1 MYKFAALRPRLGS
14 ILLVVIAALLVL
26 APEASADL
34 LTPESGPSQN
44 ANDIDTLYKITLYI
58 GLVIF
63 LLVECVL
70 IYSLIKFRARRDG
83 PEPAQIRGNTPLE
96 ISWTIGAALILVL
109 LATVTFVYLPGIKDP
124 PNSKA
129 SPIEAA
135 EGSDYATINQK
146 EPPDGSALRISVNSQ
161 QYIWRYDYDDS
172 KEQLF
177 SFHTLYVPVGRTV
190 TLKIYSS
197 DVAHS
202 WWVPK
207 LAGKADAIPGYTNET
222 WFRADEVGTYEG
234 ACAELCGEGH
244 ADMRTRVVVLPADE
258 YEAWAEQQIADIKE
272 AQTGLAEQRKEREAT
287 DQDAGEVTPEE
298 EKQTTKEEEHPSPP
312 PGEEAG
318 P

>member
-1 MYKFAALRPRLGS
+1 LRLPLRP
-14 ILLVVIAALLVL
+14 IILVVVAVLLVL

-34 LTPESGPSQN
+34 ISPESGPSQN
-44 ANDIDTLYKITLYI
+44 ANDIDTLYKISLYI

-63 LLVECVL
+63 LLVETVL
-70 IYSLIKFRARRDG
+70 IYSLIKFRARRGG
-83 PEPAQIRGNTPLE
+83 PEAAQIRGNTPLE
-96 ISWTIGAALILVL
+96 ISWTIGAALILVV

-124 PNSKA
+124 PASKA
-129 SPIEAA
+129 SAIEAA

-146 EPPDGSALRISVNSQ
+146 EPPGDNALKISVNSQ

-172 KEQLF
+172 KDQLF
-177 SFHTLYVPVGRTV
+177 SFYTLYVPVNTTV

-197 DVAHS
+197 DVVHS

-207 LAGKADAIPGYTNET
+207 LGGKADAVPGHVNET
-222 WFRADEVGTYEG
+222 WFRAEEEGTYEG
-234 ACAELCGEGH
+234 TCAELCGEGH

-258 YEAWAEQQIADIKE
+258 YQAWAAQQTADIKE

-287 DQDAGEVTPEE
+287 DQDAGEVTPAQ
-298 EKQTTKEEEHPSPP
+298 EKQTTEHEKNPPPP

>member
-1 MYKFAALRPRLGS
+1 MRPSLRP
-14 ILLVVIAALLVL
+14 IFFVVLAALLVL

-34 LTPESGPSQN
+34 ISPESGPSQN
-44 ANDIDTLYKITLYI
+44 ANDIDTLYKISLYI

-63 LLVECVL
+63 LLVETVL
-70 IYSLIKFRARRDG
+70 IYSLIKFRARRGG
-83 PEPAQIRGNTPLE
+83 PEAAQIRGNTPLE

-124 PNSKA
+124 PASKA
-129 SPIEAA
+129 SAIETA

-146 EPPDGSALRISVNSQ
+146 EPPAGEALRISVNSQ

-172 KEQLF
+172 EDQLF
-177 SFHTLYVPVGRTV
+177 SFYTLYVPVNTTV
-190 TLKIYSS
+190 TLEVYSQ

-207 LAGKADAIPGYTNET
+207 LGGKVDAIPGHDNET
-222 WFRADEVGTYEG
+222 WFRAEEEGTYEG
-234 ACAELCGEGH
+234 TCAELCGDGH

-258 YEAWAEQQIADIKE
+258 YEAWAEQQSADIKE

-287 DQDAGEVTPEE
+287 DEDAGEVTPAQERQTIEE
-298 EKQTTKEEEHPSPP
+298 ENNPP
-312 PGEEAG
+312 PPPDEEAG

>member
-1 MYKFAALRPRLGS
+1 LRPRL
-14 ILLVVIAALLVL
+14 ILLVVIAALLAV

-34 LTPESGPSQN
+34 ISPESGPSEN

-63 LLVECVL
+63 LLVETTL
-70 IYSLIKFRARRDG
+70 IYSLIKFRARRGG
-83 PEPAQIRGNTPLE
+83 PEAAQIRGNTPLE
-96 ISWTIGAALILVL
+96 ISWTIGAALILVM
-109 LATVTFVYLPGIKDP
+109 LATVTFIYLPGIKDP
-124 PNSKA
+124 PASKA
-129 SPIEAA
+129 SAIETA

-146 EPPDGSALRISVNSQ
+146 EPPGGNALHISVNSQ

-172 KEQLF
+172 KDQLF
-177 SFHTLYVPVGRTV
+177 SFHTLYVPVNATV

-207 LAGKADAIPGYTNET
+207 LGGKADAIPGHTNET
-222 WFRADEVGTYEG
+222 WFRADEEGTYDG

-258 YEAWAEQQIADIKE
+258 YEAWAEQQTADIKA
-272 AQTGLAEQRKEREAT
+272 AQQGLAEQRKEREAA
-287 DQDAGEVTPEE
+287 DEDAGEVTPTE
-298 EKQTTKEEEHPSPP
+298 EKKTTKHEKHPPPP
-312 PGEEAG
+312 PGEEEA